1 MERAHLHTNAEFR
14 FDELLDR
21 LLALRAQV
29 LEDVEARLRKYR
41 LRNPA
46 VDHSSSLFNLACY
59 LCLRKHDL
67 RPIQDRLA
75 EVGLSSLGR
84 GESHILANLDR
95 VVAVL
100 SQLAGRQPLSPEA
113 VWWDD
118 AFSEGDRI
126 LRERTNSLLGP
137 APASRQVRIMVTLS
151 GESAGDA
158 QLVESLL
165 AAGMNLARI
174 NCAHDDAATW
184 ERMITN
190 VRRAESRLGQRCA
203 ILMDLAG
210 PKIRTTGVVSELP
223 VKHVKVVK
231 DNFGKVITP
240 TAVSLAAES
249 PGAGRGKPVPRASA
263 YRFTIPD
270 ALHANLAEGDRLEFE
285 DARGKERYFEVV
297 RKTDDGSWL
306 THCYHGAYLTP
317 GVPLRWRRLGS
328 QGHWQ
333 TLAEHPLGAFSG
345 KSAAV
350 SLNLDDL
357 FILMSNAEHATPAV
371 FDDAGRLVEPARIG
385 CTVPEVVRR
394 LKPGHS
400 VWIDDGHVGAVVESI
415 HPEGALLRVT
425 HVGPKGFGVRS
436 DKGLNFPDTDLD
448 LPALTA
454 KDRSDLDFVCRHAD
468 IVGYSFVQTLADM
481 ETLIHELS
489 LRGASGMP
497 IVAKIETR
505 RAVADL
511 PEILLGTM
519 DRHPLCVMIAR
530 GDLAVELGSVRFAE
544 IQEELL
550 WVCEAARVPVIWAT
564 QVLESLAKNGIT
576 SRPEITDAAM
586 SARAECV
593 MLNKGPYAVEAVRV
607 LSDILSRMQNHQHKK
622 GARLRALHLEY

>member
-1 MERAHLHTNAEFR
+1 VDRAHLYTAAEFG
-14 FDELLDR
+14 FDKLLEQ
-21 LLALRAQV
+21 LLVLRAQV
-29 LEDVEARLRKYR
+29 LEDIEARLKKYR

-46 VDHSSSLFNLACY
+46 VGHSSSLFNLACY
-59 LCLRKHDL
+59 LSLRKHDL
-67 RPIQDRLA
+67 RSIQDRLA
-75 EVGLSSLGR
+75 EIGLSSLGR

-95 VVAVL
+95 VIAVL
-100 SQLAGRQPLSPEA
+100 SHLAGRQPLSSDA
-113 VWWDD
+113 VWWDG

-137 APASRQVRIMVTLS
+137 APAGRQVRIMVTLPS
-151 GESAGDA
+151 ESAGDGR
-158 QLVESLL
+158 LVESLL

-184 ERMITN
+184 ERMIAN

-210 PKIRTTGVVSELP
+210 PKIRTTGIVSELP
-223 VKHVKVVK
+223 VKRIKVVK
-231 DNFGKVITP
+231 DNYGKVIAP
-240 TAVSLAAES
+240 TAVNLAAES
-249 PGAGRGKPVPRASA
+249 VGGRRGEPVPSSSI
-263 YRFTIPD
+263 YQFTIPGT
-270 ALHANLAEGDRLEFE
+270 LHANLAEGDRLEFE

-317 GVPLRWRRLGS
+317 GILLRWRRLGN

-333 TLAEHPLGAFSG
+333 TLAEYPLGTFTG

-350 SLNLDDL
+350 SLNLNDL
-357 FILMSNAEHATPAV
+357 FVLMNNAAHATPAV
-371 FDDAGRLVEPARIG
+371 YDDAGRCVEPARIG
-385 CTVPEVVRR
+385 CTLPEVVGR

-415 HPEGALLRVT
+415 HPQGALLRVT

-454 KDRSDLDFVCRHAD
+454 KDRSDLGFVCRHAD

-481 ETLIHELS
+481 EALIHELS
-489 LRGASGMP
+489 LLGASRIP
-497 IVAKIETR
+497 IVAKIETKA
-505 RAVADL
+505 AVANL